1 MSDANRS
8 QTTSCI
14 LGFVSDVRAHVQ
26 SAAPDLIKTFDI
38 YAQEA
43 VVGRALFAPQLD
55 ALKRSAP
62 IVEIGAGMML
72 LSCQLQRE
80 GFEVTA
86 VEPVGPGF
94 SHFHRLQALVLQYA
108 EGQGCA
114 PRVVPMA
121 AEEMP
126 FDKAFDFAYS
136 MNVMEHVGDVEAVI
150 ARSIDALRVGG
161 QYRFTCPNYLFP
173 YEPHFNIPTLISKRA
188 TEKYFGSQIFNNPNL
203 DDPIGT
209 WRSLNWIT
217 VPRIASVVRRLPN
230 ADVSFSRQL
239 LSDTLER
246 VLHDPVFAAR
256 RSAWANGIIKAL
268 VNSRLHKIAKWVP
281 ASAHPI
287 IDCILTRT
295 H

>member
-1 MSDANRS
+1 MSEKSCS
-8 QTTSCI
+8 QTTSDI
-14 LGFVSDVRAHVQ
+14 LGFISGVRAFVQ
-26 SAAPDLIKTFDI
+26 AQAPDLVKTFDI

-43 VVGRALFAPQLD
+43 VVGRALFAPQLHS
-55 ALKRSAP
+55 LKRAAP

-121 AEEMP
+121 AEDMS
-126 FDKAFDFAYS
+126 FDGAFDFAYS
-136 MNVMEHVGDVEAVI
+136 MNVMEHVRDVQAVI
-150 ARSIDALRVGG
+150 TRSIAALRIGG

-188 TEKYFGSQIFNNPNL
+188 TEKYLGSRIFRNPNI
-203 DDPIGT
+203 DDPHGT

-217 VPRIASVVRRLPN
+217 VPQIASVAHRLPN

-246 VLHDPVFAAR
+246 ILHDPVFAAR

-287 IDCILTRT
+287 IDCTLTRT